1 MSVQKLVDDFL
12 KEKFPESF
20 PAEESIPQAQEKVL
34 DIYEFDDLIESY
46 KEAQMGGSFLARMN
60 TRRAL
65 KEAYRAALRA
75 VGRSDR

>member
-34 DIYEFDDLIESY
+34 DIFEFDDLIDAY
-46 KEAQMGGSFLARMN
+46 ADAQCSGHYTDRVDA
-60 TRRAL
+60 RRAL
-65 KEAYRAALRA
+65 KDAYRAALRA
-75 VGRSDR
+75 AGRSNR